1 MTDDSTRV
9 TELRE
14 LVADFVAAR
23 DWGRYHDAKN
33 LSMSIAIEAAE
44 LMEHFQWV
52 RSDELPALLRDEA
65 RRAKVVDEVADIAC
79 YLFSLVN
86 ALGIDL
92 SAAMAAKV
100 AKNSVKYPVEQF
112 RGQYFKP
119 GE

>member
-9 TELRE
+9 AELRK
-14 LVADFVAAR
+14 VMADFVAAR
-23 DWGRYHDAKN
+23 DWERYHDAKN
-33 LSMSIAIEAAE
+33 LSMAIAIEAAE

-52 RSDELPALLRDEA
+52 RSEELPELLRDEA

-92 SAAMAAKV
+92 STAMTAKM
-100 AKNSVKYPVEQF
+100 AKNVVKYPVEQF
-112 RGQYFKP
+112 RGHYFKP

>member
-1 MTDDSTRV
+1 MSDDSTRV
-9 TELRE
+9 AELRKI
-14 LVADFVAAR
+14 VADFVAAR

-33 LSMSIAIEAAE
+33 LSMAIAIETAE

-52 RSDELPALLRDEA
+52 RNDELPALLQDET

-92 SAAMAAKV
+92 TTAMTTKV
-100 AKNSVKYPVEQF
+100 AKNAVKYPVEQF